1 MEAEP
6 PNAAPPKRKRRWFQ
20 FSLRSLMIVVTL
32 LAVPCAN
39 VGWQAKIVNERRRL
53 LESVLLH
60 QGVAYPDLSPSHSSG
75 PLPDR
80 SPPCIRR
87 LMGDVWMDGIYQDAK
102 TSDEV
107 LERVATTFPEAIVKR
122 IH

>member
-1 MEAEP
+1 MSSEP
-6 PNAAPPKRKRRWFQ
+6 PEVEPPKRKRCWFQ
-20 FSLRSLMIVVTL
+20 FSLRTLMVGVTL
-32 LAVPCAN
+32 LGVACAYI
-39 VGWQAKIVNERRRL
+39 GWQAKIVNERRRL

-60 QGVAYPDLSPSHSSG
+60 QGVVYPDLSPSHSSG

-80 SPPCIRR
+80 SPPWIRR
-87 LMGDVWMDGIYQDAK
+87 LMGDVWMDGIYLDAK

-107 LERVATTFPEAIVKR
+107 LERAATTFPEATVKK